1 MEIDGY
7 NKGYFKAIL
16 DLLNLFESVNR
27 EHSMGMNTLKKYKNM
42 LTSVLTLLAEDSYV
56 RSLFREYGGAFNIA
70 TDTVSVKMKPD
81 GTVFAEYAV

>member
-1 MEIDGY
+1 MEMDGY

-27 EHSMGMNTLKKYKNM
+27 EHSLGLNTLKKYKNM

-56 RSLFREYGGAFNIA
+56 RSLFREYGGMFNIA
-70 TDTVSVKMKPD
+70 TDTVSIKMKPD